1 MASKKGE
8 VKFNLVLNLTS
19 SLSEP
24 SYINAKL
31 KWWVVLIAV
40 VLTWRFNSL
49 EKSRIAE
56 VILKISLDN
65 ILRKQWRH
73 KENINHLVFYFI

>member
-1 MASKKGE
+1 MQSKKGE
-8 VKFNLVLNLTS
+8 VKFNSVL
-19 SLSEP
+19 
-24 SYINAKL
+24 NAKL

-49 EKSRIAE
+49 EKSRTAE